1 MRIPIAAA
9 LALLALAAPARAA
22 IVPGATVDGPSAQ
35 IPANQSVS
43 VDVAP
48 DGSAAIAYLKNGDV
62 YVSQLVNGA
71 WTSGQRVDNLPAGEA
86 TRPDIAVANGG
97 KIVVA
102 FLEQSMAPSA
112 IHAVVKPAGQP
123 FPSTP
128 APELLTG
135 LTGSFVDV
143 DLAPNGNGYA
153 SFTVGAGTQH
163 VRAAR
168 LSGITWSPVGGALSS
183 NDGNLNSDITHNA
196 GDAMHEPRVAVN
208 GDGSSAVMA
217 WAEDDG
223 TMVYQVFARRLTGT
237 GKGTAVR
244 ADLDS
249 FGGADGTGKNADQ
262 LDVASDAAGNAWVGF
277 RDNFRYGMADRGRAI
292 LRRFVGS
299 AFEPPQLAD
308 SLGDPPPESIE
319 FPKIAVNAA
328 GQGLMGGYR
337 QMTHSTQAAALDGSA
352 WAPLGDINVTP
363 NPGAAF
369 SVPAIAESG
378 NGMVAWVGQDS
389 LVRARV
395 RGNGS
400 LGQELTLSQPTSG
413 ASNGFDLQA
422 AADQGRFAV
431 VAFTQGAAADA
442 RVVAAVVDL
451 PARPTGGAGGGPTP
465 DTLAPTVS
473 RVRLSRRTFAVGRAR
488 TPVAAKL
495 RKGTTISYSLSE
507 AAGVRFKIERT
518 LPGRRSGGR
527 CRKPTKRL
535 SKHRRCTRYR
545 TAGTL
550 RRSGAAGANRL
561 AFSGRIG
568 RRALKRGPYRLTVAA
583 TDAAG
588 NASKAKRAKFRI
600 LRAAK
605 RRARG

>member
-1 MRIPIAAA
+1 
-9 LALLALAAPARAA
+9 
-22 IVPGATVDGPSAQ
+22 ATVDGPSAD
-35 IPANQSVS
+35 IASSQSVA

-48 DGSAAIAYLKNGDV
+48 DGTAAIAYLKGAGV

-71 WTSGQRVDNLPAGEA
+71 WSTGQRVDNLA
-86 TRPDIAVANGG
+86 TGHAERPDVAVSNGG
-97 KIVVA
+97 KIVVV
-102 FLEQSMAPSA
+102 FLNRTDMNPAG
-112 IHAVVKPAGQP
+112 IYAVVKPAGQP
-123 FPSTP
+123 FPSGA
-128 APELLTG
+128 APLLLPG
-135 LTGSFVDV
+135 LTGDNVQV
-143 DLAPNGNGYA
+143 QIAPNGDGYA
-153 SFTVGAGTQH
+153 AFTASAGQI
-163 VRAAR
+163 RAAQ
-168 LSGITWSPVGGALSS
+168 LTGTTWAPVGGGLMTA
-183 NDGNLNSDITHNA
+183 DGILNSDPTHAA
-196 GDAMHEPRVAVN
+196 GDSMHEPRVATN
-208 GDGSSAVMA
+208 GNGSSAVVA
-217 WAEDDG
+217 WGEYDAA
-223 TMVYQVFARRLTGT
+223 MVSQVFARRLTGT
-237 GKGTAVR
+237 DKGPAPAR

-262 LDVASDAAGNAWVGF
+262 LDIASDAAGNAWVGF
-277 RDNFRYGMADRGRAI
+277 RDNFAYGATDKGRAI
-292 LRRFVGS
+292 LRRFVGT
-299 AFEPPQLAD
+299 AFEPAQLAD
-308 SLGDPPPESIE
+308 ALGDPPPESIE
-319 FPKIAVNAA
+319 FPRLAVNAA
-328 GQGLMGGYR
+328 GQGLMGAYR
-337 QMTHSTQAAALDGSA
+337 QMTHSTHAAALDGSI

-378 NGMVAWVGQDS
+378 NGLVAWVGADG

-400 LGQELTLSQPTSG
+400 LGGEIVLSQPAAG
-413 ASNGFDLQA
+413 ASDVFNLQA
-422 AADQGRFAV
+422 TADQQNFAV
-431 VAFTQGAAADA
+431 VAFPQGPNGGA
-442 RVVAAVVDL
+442 RIVAAVVDL
-451 PARPTGGAGGGPTP
+451 PRQPTGGGAGGGGAP

-495 RKGTTISYSLSE
+495 RTGTTISYSLSE

-535 SKHRRCTRYR
+535 RKHRRCTRYR

-583 TDAAG
+583 KDAAG
-588 NASKAKRAKFRI
+588 NASKAKRANFRI
-600 LRAAK
+600 VRAPK
-605 RRARG
+605 RRGRG